1 MKGETLMENMQIHI
15 NYLAVIATTIL
26 GFIVGGLWYGPLF
39 GKVWMREIGLNEEDI
54 KKSNM
59 LKIFGITIILNIIIA
74 LNLSAFLGPKSDLL
88 FGLFA
93 GLAVGIGWVS
103 TSLGIIYLF
112 GRKSFK
118 LYLIDASYQIVIY
131 ALMGLIIGAWK

>member
-1 MKGETLMENMQIHI
+1 MENMQVHI
-15 NYLAVIATTIL
+15 NYLAVLTTTIL
-26 GFIVGGLWYGPLF
+26 GFLVGGLWYGPLF
-39 GKVWMREIGLNEEDI
+39 GKAWMKEIGLTEENL
-54 KKSNM
+54 KNSNM
-59 LKIFGITIILNIIIA
+59 LKIFGLTIILNIIIA
-74 LNLSAFLGPKSDLL
+74 LNLSAFLGPKPDLM

-93 GLAVGIGWVS
+93 GLAAGIGWVS

-112 GRKSFK
+112 GRKSLK

>member
-1 MKGETLMENMQIHI
+1 MENMQIHI